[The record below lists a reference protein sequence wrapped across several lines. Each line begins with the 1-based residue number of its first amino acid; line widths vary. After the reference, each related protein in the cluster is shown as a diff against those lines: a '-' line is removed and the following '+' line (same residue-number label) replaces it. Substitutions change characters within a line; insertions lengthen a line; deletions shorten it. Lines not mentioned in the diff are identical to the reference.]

1 MIKKNFIFGIFILA
15 FSFFV
20 FYSCSKKEKPIFETC
35 SDKIKNQNE
44 INIDCGG
51 VCKPCPESMTA
62 KINGNVWE
70 ADTAKI
76 NASYSNAGIKFL
88 LSGNTNVTYPQI
100 SLVYLGDFSLG
111 SHDLDHSSSLT
122 HDINSISPF
131 PAQWDPKLGIHV
143 T

>member
-1 MIKKNFIFGIFILA
+1 MTQKKFLPGILILI

-20 FYSCSKKEKPIFETC
+20 FYSCSKKEKPVFETC

-62 KINGNVWE
+62 KINGSAWE

-76 NASYSNAGIKFL
+76 NASYSSVGTKFL
-88 LSGNTNVTYPQI
+88 LSGNTTAFYPQI
-100 SLVYLGDFSLG
+100 SLVYLGDLSLG
-111 SHDLDHSSSLT
+111 SHDLNHSSSFTL
-122 HDINSISPF
+122 NISSMTSF
-131 PAQWDPKLGIHV
+131 V
-143 T
+143 TSGTLNISEIDT